1 MNCKYQKYNVKK
13 SKIQSQK
20 SKVKSQNAKINM
32 SIRNEV
38 IASFSRKVKESP
50 GQKSISGQKV
60 KKAKGKKAKS

>member
-1 MNCKYQKYNVKK
+1 MSKSQKFKVK
-13 SKIQSQK
+13 SQK
-20 SKVKSQNAKINM
+20 SKKINM

>member
-1 MNCKYQKYNVKK
+1 
-13 SKIQSQK
+13 
-20 SKVKSQNAKINM
+20 M